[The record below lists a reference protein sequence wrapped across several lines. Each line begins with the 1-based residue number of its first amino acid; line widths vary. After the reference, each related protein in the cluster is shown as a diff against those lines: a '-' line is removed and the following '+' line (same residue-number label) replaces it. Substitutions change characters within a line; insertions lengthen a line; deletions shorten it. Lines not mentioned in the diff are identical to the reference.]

1 MKEFAP
7 NLRVVAAAA
16 AFLDAVFI
24 LISALC
30 LEQVDSK
37 IFLGLLLGTIYAV
50 LNHLALAYTVKCLT
64 DKSTA
69 RARIFYIFSY
79 LLRFSAAAIC
89 LVVGFVFLNPFA
101 VSVPMLSP
109 KVGYYFMGF
118 SGKDIQ

>member
-50 LNHLALAYTVKCLT
+50 LNHLALAYTCLLYT
-64 DKSTA
+64 SD
-69 RARIFYIFSY
+69 
-79 LLRFSAAAIC
+79 AA
-89 LVVGFVFLNPFA
+89 
-101 VSVPMLSP
+101 
-109 KVGYYFMGF
+109 
-118 SGKDIQ
+118 DE